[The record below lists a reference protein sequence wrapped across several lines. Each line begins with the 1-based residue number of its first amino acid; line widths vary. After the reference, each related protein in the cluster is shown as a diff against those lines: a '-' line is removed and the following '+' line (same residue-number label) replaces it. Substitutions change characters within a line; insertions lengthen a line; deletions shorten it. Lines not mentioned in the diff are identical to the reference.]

1 MIGLNIMKRN
11 WKETVEMILGQ
22 IDQDD
27 FIFKIKKLNLSS
39 KKKIIYVFF

>member
-1 MIGLNIMKRN
+1 MKRN